1 MGNIFVV
8 SKEENNLLFF
18 FKVKRF
24 FEINSLFVL
33 SEK

>member
-8 SKEENNLLFF
+8 GKEGNNHLFF
-18 FKVKRF
+18 FKMKRF

>member
-8 SKEENNLLFF
+8 SKKENNHLFF
-18 FKVKRF
+18 FKMKRF

>member
-8 SKEENNLLFF
+8 GKEENNYLFF
-18 FKVKRF
+18 FRMKRF